1 MNDWI
6 SKQVLLEAIVEKGQS
21 SRRYKL
27 GEIWEL
33 NFSEIREVV
42 DSIPSTVFEGSGVE
56 VKVDKKHGV
65 MQIQGLCSN
74 CGKKVGYTVDT
85 FCPNCG
91 MKLDWS
97 D

>member
-27 GEIWEL
+27 GDIWEL

-42 DSIPSTVFEGSGVE
+42 DSIPSTVFEGSGLE
-56 VKVDKKHGV
+56 VKVDGKHSV

-74 CGKKVGYTVDT
+74 CRKKVEYTVDT